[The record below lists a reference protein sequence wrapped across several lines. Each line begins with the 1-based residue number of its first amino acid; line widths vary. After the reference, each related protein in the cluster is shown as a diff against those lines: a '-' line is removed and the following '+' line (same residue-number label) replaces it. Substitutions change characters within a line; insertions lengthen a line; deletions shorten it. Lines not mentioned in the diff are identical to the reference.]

1 MKGGLFPVGFTALVL
16 ILTFN
21 EVSAMVCER
30 EVAFGFT
37 QRFSCP
43 QPTDSKDKI
52 YCCGTKENRFCC
64 DTPFGLDEDVMNQVI
79 DMSSDSNVTDINIP
93 TTQALKV
100 RKFSKT
106 KPMALAQVQEAPVAP
121 KTSNDQEGI
130 RDSVDRL
137 KEKANDTLCAIRD
150 KLNPNICIQKAKDK
164 VKVKIEEKVAKK
176 LDPTGTIRLL
186 PTILTVIGVFILV
199 IIVVCIVC
207 CCCCPF
213 CILHKRRNRGAVH
226 NPNTADV
233 TVTQPLQPMQ
243 PMQQPYASPQPYPPQ
258 PYPSQPYPPQPQPY
272 PPAQGYPGGYPQ
284 QPYPPQAP
292 QPAMYP
298 VDQPPP
304 YSEKQL
310 PYNPNY
316 QQ

>member
-79 DMSSDSNVTDINIP
+79 DI
-93 TTQALKV
+93 
-100 RKFSKT
+100 

-298 VDQPPP
+298 EL
-304 YSEKQL
+304 SEK
-310 PYNPNY
+310 
-316 QQ
+316 

>member
-1 MKGGLFPVGFTALVL
+1 MKGGLFSVGLTAFVL
-16 ILTFN
+16 ILTFG
-21 EVSAMVCER
+21 EVSALVCER

-52 YCCGTKENRFCC
+52 YCCGGKENRFCC
-64 DTPFGLDEDVMNQVI
+64 ETPFGLNEDVVNQVI

-106 KPMALAQVQEAPVAP
+106 
-121 KTSNDQEGI
+121 
-130 RDSVDRL
+130 
-137 KEKANDTLCAIRD
+137 
-150 KLNPNICIQKAKDK
+150 
-164 VKVKIEEKVAKK
+164 
-176 LDPTGTIRLL
+176 L

-199 IIVVCIVC
+199 IIIVCIVC

-243 PMQQPYASPQPYPPQ
+243 PVQQPYASPQPYPPQ